1 MGLTFL
7 LPPPPEAPVAPLLP
21 PPEGLVPPPRPALK
35 RGEGNAV
42 ENGPGLQF
50 CIPLLRLELMRAGI
64 SSSTFSN
71 ASFSFFMTSCA
82 TLMASTTAPAA
93 LSCANN
99 RKEGRGGSW
108 VSGDG
113 RGP

>member
-7 LPPPPEAPVAPLLP
+7 LLPPPEASVAPLLP
-21 PPEGLVPPPRPALK
+21 PPEGLEPPPRPALK
-35 RGEGNAV
+35 AAEGHAV

-71 ASFSFFMTSCA
+71 ASFSFLMTSCA
-82 TLMASTTAPAA
+82 TLMTSTTAPAA
-93 LSCANN
+93 LSCANK
-99 RKEGRGGSW
+99 RREGCGGS
-108 VSGDG
+108 
-113 RGP
+113 